1 MCQQNALEAGG
12 GRKIWRGLQK
22 EKKNYTGKRNRRK
35 NEDSRLVG
43 YDAML
48 TDVSEK
54 PAVSVF
60 RV

>member
-12 GRKIWRGLQK
+12 GRKTWRGLQK
-22 EKKNYTGKRNRRK
+22 KSYTGKRNRRK

-54 PAVSVF
+54 LAVSVF